1 MTAPATERPALTVVP
16 APRPAVEV
24 VALPAARAAFTEML
38 AALGVDTRPARTIRT
53 DALLTL
59 LMQAS
64 GATVAVPQDVAEHA
78 AWLAAVDGY
87 RTTEAAS

>member
-1 MTAPATERPALTVVP
+1 MTAPATERPALSVVP
-16 APRPAVEV
+16 DPRPATEAVPIE
-24 VALPAARAAFTEML
+24 AARLAFAEML
-38 AALGVDTRPARTIRT
+38 DALGVDTRPAAGAHT

-59 LMQAS
+59 LMQVF
-64 GATVAVPQDVAEHA
+64 GATVSVPQDVAEHA